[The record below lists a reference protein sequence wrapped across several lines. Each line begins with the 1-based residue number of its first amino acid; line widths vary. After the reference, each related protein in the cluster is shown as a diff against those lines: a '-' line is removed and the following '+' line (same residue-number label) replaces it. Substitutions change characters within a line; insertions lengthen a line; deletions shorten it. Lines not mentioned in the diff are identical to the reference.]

1 MNTAGLK
8 SIIRNV
14 QDTMQKHSPEILT
27 GLGIGGMITSTI
39 LAVRATPKALKL
51 MEAKKKELKTT
62 KLTAKDTVKTTW
74 KCYIPAVAT
83 SVVSATCIIGASS
96 VNLKRNAALA
106 TAYRLS
112 EAALTEYKEKVIET
126 IGEKKEQ
133 AIHDEMAKDKVERNP
148 VSTSEV
154 IITDKGDTLF
164 YDILSGRYFKSDI
177 EKIRAARNELNRQ
190 MLDDMYISVNEFY
203 DAIGLPHTAQGYEF
217 GWNITKGYIDL
228 YFSAQMT
235 EDERP
240 CLAIE
245 HRLPPTYDFRK
256 Y

>member
-1 MNTAGLK
+1 MNTVELRH
-8 SIIRNV
+8 IIRNV
-14 QDTMQKHSPEILT
+14 QNAMYKHSPEILT
-27 GLGIGGMITSTI
+27 GIGIGGMITSAV

-51 MEAKKKELKTT
+51 IEAKKKEKKTT
-62 KLTAKDTVKTTW
+62 KLSTTETVKTTW
-74 KCYIPAVAT
+74 KCYIPAALT
-83 SVVSATCIIGASS
+83 GVVSASCIIGASS

-112 EAALTEYKEKVIET
+112 ETALAEYKEKVIET

-133 AIHDEMAKDKVERNP
+133 AVRDEIARDKIEQHP
-148 VSTSEV
+148 VNNSEV
-154 IITDKGDTLF
+154 IITEKGDTLF

-190 MLDDMYISVNEFY
+190 MLNDMYISVNEFY
-203 DAIGLPHTAQGYEF
+203 DEIGLPQTAQGYEF
-217 GWNITKGYIDL
+217 GWNITKGYIDI

-235 EDERP
+235 EDEKP

-245 HRLPPTYDFRK
+245 HRNPPTYDFRN